1 MKIVRVIGHTLTAFL
16 RVNDNAFTLKI
27 PLFQF
32 AESVAIEKVEVE
44 SGFLVVSGLVQLK
57 GDPELL
63 LNDSSSC
70 DTKRK
75 DTPIS

>member
-1 MKIVRVIGHTLTAFL
+1 MKIVRVVCNTLTAFL

-32 AESVAIEKVEVE
+32 AECVAIEKVEVE

-70 DTKRK
+70 DTKRSGP
-75 DTPIS
+75 PIS

>member
-1 MKIVRVIGHTLTAFL
+1 MKIVRVVCNTLTAFL
-16 RVNDNAFTLKI
+16 RVNDNALQLKI

-32 AESVAIEKVEVE
+32 AESVAIEKVVVE
-44 SGFLVVSGLVQLK
+44 NGFLVVSGLVQLK

-70 DTKRK
+70 DTKRSG
-75 DTPIS
+75 PPLS